1 MENGGSILFLR
12 EEKRVRYMKRMQQPA
27 CVEAERVFPLA
38 LGSRSWL
45 YVSITISRI
54 SAVMFRVTGLNA
66 DPSLRPATVSA

>member
-1 MENGGSILFLR
+1 MENGSSGLFLR
-12 EEKRVRYMKRMQQPA
+12 VEKPVRYMETMQQPA

-45 YVSITISRI
+45 YVSITISRT

-66 DPSLRPATVSA
+66 DSSLRPATVSA